1 MEQLKAGYFTNGI
14 NSLKTNEAVSAKVD
28 ALTKGLCYFDLE
40 SSFGI
45 TKVPVDPAIAVIY
58 NMVSRGTPAYASQ
71 FMEGILST
79 TIGKTLKRI
88 DSDGNITHE
97 IQKDEVKDAVFKAL
111 HIIDPRITDSIPL
124 HGEDKDVLRNDFIYN
139 TAKTLCGNYITQI
152 VEKGRSFE
160 NMFKFSSHNRRLM
173 QTLKNDPAYE
183 FLNETADLSFS
194 APYADNS
201 NECIVFN
208 FDASTDN
215 VDHTNYL
222 AEEKITEI
230 LKNINTDG
238 RLIFKRD
245 ENADCNAAAKEHLS
259 VFIQNSYFDILRQN
273 YETPLYKTEDGIEAL
288 QIALTPPA
296 AARIQKTVLEAINAG
311 ALSLDAKS
319 WNICVIERDVPCA
332 FIAFEDLRQHFNNLF
347 TLEGNGRKFPTVKLS
362 IFYTPE
368 FAETS
373 QTLLY
378 QGQRDE
384 ISEFDPTVQYD
395 MLIDVAML
403 QRFGDEVIK
412 PETAAKHYAI
422 IRSAKYPTADT
433 KLLFD
438 SSILYNVNMQKVDA
452 DTSDD
457 PDESEDGENYD
468 EQEDALRF
476 FLKNIFLKKDF
487 TPVQIDSISQLL
499 NGKNILHVSPPGSG
513 KTLIAL
519 FSAFMKPGYSIFL
532 PPTIAVMKMQFAMLR
547 SCNIDIDFYINPTLQ
562 NTYDRTLA
570 VQSVTNGESIMTFIS
585 PSLMHDPYMRNVFKR
600 IDSNN
605 IPLYFIFVDEAQLI
619 STQTPEFRPYY
630 QDIKNTIAR
639 NFKFEN
645 ICQVRIGAFT
655 SSQEYNVKNEIVEK
669 LGTDVTLA
677 YSQKLSE
684 MPKITV
690 HEISDDTPSGNGAD
704 QYYRKIKQKLA
715 EKLIS
720 SNKNGSTIVYGAQ
733 IPLDETD
740 DDTNTIFYHGDTDE
754 KTAPVTNSA
763 AVDSSKSCKQFC
775 NSQKGVMAA
784 VRSAGIGIHAQNL
797 TNAIHFEP
805 PYSLDEFYRMNGR
818 AKRGMVKKADVMLNT
833 IQKEFAGTESVRD
846 EKGNIKTVE
855 NIIDTNYDASYNL
868 QRLAKLYPG
877 EDKEKDVMHE
887 ILNGIMQPQ
896 KSGRENIVEAVYNEF
911 GIEIETETEPMS
923 EPYQLYIYTNNR
935 EKSLG
940 YINFKTNELVMPES
954 TYDAPLAER
963 IQSYISDIITGNTD
977 NPLDYLAVMEDIQE
991 AEECDGVQT
1000 IADTLKT
1007 GDTGSLTIPFFNSA
1021 FKEAA
1026 DILNTKIDN
1035 SIPART
1041 LLRIYS
1047 QTSSLDEFEKLVA
1060 SEYEVNPKTLDDKS
1074 KIKFAALYR
1083 KFRNK
1088 RDTMRAVTLLKEIDL
1103 IDDYLVN
1110 PASGD
1115 IVVTITKHDVDF
1127 YKMKLLPVLS
1137 RNLTRDKALNYIG
1150 SIENEKYLVIEK
1162 YTDVLI
1168 AFFYNE
1174 IYPLYQKMILDC
1186 NTFFK
1191 TILEKQKSSS
1201 ITQDMIAAN
1210 LNNYFVSRYN
1220 CKFVY
1225 SNISENIQNINN
1237 VLEILEQT
1245 GSNISEMQHLQE
1257 SLSQSKPE
1265 NRTPANKIICGYC
1278 ELFTAKPDDAV
1289 ERFNAY
1295 ELICEGLNEYRF
1307 NPENTVDKFETDTD
1321 AVTERITAENFDLK
1335 DEMETVMKLKLQTQW
1350 LKRFNSQ
1357 ILKIS

>member
-14 NSLKTNEAVSAKVD
+14 NSLKTNEAISAKVD
-28 ALTKGLCYFDLE
+28 ALTKGLCYFDLD

-71 FMEGILST
+71 FVEGILSN

-88 DSDGNITHE
+88 DTDGNITHE
-97 IQKDEVKDAVFKAL
+97 IQKDDVKEAVFKAL
-111 HIIDPRITDSIPL
+111 HIIDPRISEPIPL
-124 HGEDKDVLRNDFIYN
+124 HGEDKEVLINDFIYN
-139 TAKTLCGNYITQI
+139 TVQNQWGGYISQI
-152 VEKGRSFE
+152 VEKGRPFE
-160 NMFKFSSHNRRLM
+160 NMYKFSRHNRRLM
-173 QTLKNDPAYE
+173 SALKSDPAYE
-183 FLNETADLSFS
+183 FLNEKADLSFS
-194 APYADNS
+194 APYSDNS
-201 NECIVFN
+201 PECIVFN

-215 VDHTNYL
+215 IDHTNYL
-222 AEEKITEI
+222 KEEAVTEL
-230 LKNINTDG
+230 LKNIKTDG
-238 RLIFKRD
+238 RIIIKRGEQLSED
-245 ENADCNAAAKEHLS
+245 VSNHLS
-259 VFIQNSYFDILRQN
+259 AFIQNSYFDILREN
-273 YETPLYKTEDGIEAL
+273 YTSPLYNNEDGLEAL

-296 AARIQKTVLEAINAG
+296 AARIEKTVLEAINSG
-311 ALSLDAKS
+311 ALDLHAKS

-332 FIAFEDLRQHFNNLF
+332 FIALEDLRQQFNNLF
-347 TLEGNGRKFPTVKLS
+347 TLENNGRKFPTFNLS

-378 QGQRDE
+378 QGPRDV
-384 ISEFDPTVQYD
+384 ISEFDPSVEYD
-395 MLIDVAML
+395 LLIDVSML
-403 QRFGDEVIK
+403 QRFGDTPVK
-412 PETAAKHYAI
+412 PATAAKHYAV

-438 SSILYNVNMQKVDA
+438 RSILYNVDIKKEA
-452 DTSDD
+452 PED
-457 PDESEDGENYD
+457 PDEPEDFD
-468 EQEDALRF
+468 EQEDALHY

-487 TPVQIDSISQLL
+487 TPVQVDSISKLL

-519 FSAFMKPGYSIFL
+519 FTAFMKPGYSLFL
-532 PPTIAVMKMQFAMLR
+532 PPTIAAMKMQFAMLR
-547 SCNIDIDFYINPTLQ
+547 SCNIDIDYYINPTLQ
-562 NTYDRTLA
+562 NTYDRTMA
-570 VQSVTNGESIMTFIS
+570 VESVTSGQSVVTFIS
-585 PSLMHDPYMRNVFKR
+585 PSLMHDPYMRTVFKK
-600 IDSNN
+600 IDENN
-605 IPLYFIFVDEAQLI
+605 IPLYHIFVDEAQLI

-630 QDIKNTIAR
+630 QDIKNTIIR

-645 ICQVRIGAFT
+645 ICQVRLGAFT

-669 LGTDVTLA
+669 LGTDVTLTFN
-677 YSQKLSE
+677 QKLSD

-690 HEISDDTPSGNGAD
+690 HELSDDTPSGEGAEA
-704 QYYRKIKQKLA
+704 YYRKLKQKLA
-715 EKLIS
+715 EKLIT

-733 IPLDETD
+733 MPLDPNDTD
-740 DDTNTIFYHGDTDE
+740 DTTYYYGDTDE

-763 AVDSSKSCKQFC
+763 AVDSSKNCKEFC
-775 NSQKGVMAA
+775 NSKKGVMAA

-797 TNAIHFEP
+797 NYAIHFEP

-877 EDKEKDVMHE
+877 EDKEKNVMHE
-887 ILNGIMQPQ
+887 ILNGIMTPQ
-896 KSGRENIVEAVYNEF
+896 KSGRENIVEAVFNEF
-911 GIEIETETEPMS
+911 GIEIETETEPMTD
-923 EPYQLYIYTNNR
+923 PYQLYIYTNNR

-963 IQSYISDIITGNTD
+963 IQSFISDIITNNTD
-977 NPLDYLAVMEDIQE
+977 SPLDYLAVMENIQE

-1000 IADTLKT
+1000 IADTLQT
-1007 GDTGSLTIPFFNSA
+1007 GSTGSLTIPFFNSA
-1021 FKEAA
+1021 FKKAA
-1026 DILNTKIDN
+1026 DILNTKIDH
-1035 SIPART
+1035 SIPARA
-1041 LLRIYS
+1041 LLRLYG
-1047 QTSSLDEFEKLVA
+1047 QTSSFDEFEKLVA
-1060 SEYEVNPKTLDDKS
+1060 SEYGVNPKTLDDKS
-1074 KIKFAALYR
+1074 KIKFTALYQ

-1088 RDTMRAVTLLKEIDL
+1088 RDTMRAITLLKEIDL

-1110 PASGD
+1110 PATGE
-1115 IVVTITKHDVDF
+1115 ITVTITKHDLDF

-1137 RNLTRDKALNYIG
+1137 RNLTRDKALAYIS
-1150 SIENEKYLVIEK
+1150 SIENETYLVLEK

-1191 TILEKQKSSS
+1191 TILEKQKSNSV
-1201 ITQDMIAAN
+1201 TQEMIAVN
-1210 LNNYFVSRYN
+1210 LQNYFVSRYN

-1245 GSNISEMQHLQE
+1245 GSNISEMQHLEE

-1295 ELICEGLNEYRF
+1295 GLICEGLNEYRF
-1307 NPENTVDKFETDTD
+1307 NPENTVEKFETDTKSVAD
-1321 AVTERITAENFDLK
+1321 RIAAENFDLK

>member
-14 NSLKTNEAVSAKVD
+14 NSLKTNEANAAKVD
-28 ALTKGLCYFDLE
+28 ALTKGLCYFELD
-40 SSFGI
+40 SSFGLA
-45 TKVPVDPAIAVIY
+45 KHSVDPSIAVIY

-71 FMEGILST
+71 FIEGILST

-88 DSDGNITHE
+88 DPDGNICHE

-111 HIIDPRITDSIPL
+111 HIIDPRITDAIPL
-124 HGEDKDVLRNDFIYN
+124 NGEKKDVLLNDFVYN
-139 TAKTLCGNYITQI
+139 TAKPLCGNYITQLAD
-152 VEKGRSFE
+152 KGRTFE
-160 NMFKFSSHNRRLM
+160 NMYKFSPHNRRLIEA
-173 QTLKNDPAYE
+173 LKTDPAYE
-183 FLNETADLSFS
+183 FLNEKADLCFS
-194 APYADNS
+194 APYTDNS
-201 NECIVFN
+201 PECIVFN
-208 FDASTDN
+208 FDASTDG
-215 VDHTNYL
+215 VDHTNYIK
-222 AEEKITEI
+222 EEKITSL

-238 RLIFKRD
+238 RIIIKHGGDTEEDMKDR
-245 ENADCNAAAKEHLS
+245 LS
-259 VFIQNSYFDILRQN
+259 AFTQNSYFDILRKN
-273 YETPLYKTEDGIEAL
+273 YESPLYSTEDGIEAL

-296 AARIQKTVLEAINAG
+296 AARIQKTVLEALNAG

-319 WNICVIERDVPCA
+319 WNVCVIERDVPCA

-347 TLEGNGRKFPTVKLS
+347 ALENSGRKFPTVKLS

-378 QGQRDE
+378 QGQRDD
-384 ISEFDPTVQYD
+384 IKDFDPSQAYD
-395 MLIDVAML
+395 ILIDISML
-403 QRFGDEVIK
+403 QRCGSGMRK
-412 PETAAKHYAI
+412 PESAAKNYAV
-422 IRSAKYPTADT
+422 IRSALSPKADT
-433 KLLFD
+433 RLLFD
-438 SSILYNVNMQKVDA
+438 SSVLYNINIQKVDA

-487 TPVQIDSISQLL
+487 TPVQVESISQLL

-519 FSAFMKPGYSIFL
+519 FAAFMKPGYSIFL

-547 SCNIDIDFYINPTLQ
+547 DRNIDIDFYINPTLQ

-570 VQSVTNGESIMTFIS
+570 VESVTNGESIITFIS
-585 PSLMHDPYMRNVFKR
+585 PSLMHDPYIRSIFKK
-600 IDSNN
+600 IDGNN

-630 QDIKNTIAR
+630 QDIKNTIIR
-639 NFKFEN
+639 NFSFEN
-645 ICQVRIGAFT
+645 SCSVRVGAFT
-655 SSQEYNVKNEIVEK
+655 SSQEYNVKNEIIEK
-669 LGTDVTLA
+669 LGTDITIS
-677 YSQKLSE
+677 YSQKLSD

-690 HEISDDTPSGNGAD
+690 HEISDDNTSGAGAET
-704 QYYRKIKQKLA
+704 YYRKLKQNLA
-715 EKLIS
+715 DKLIQG
-720 SNKNGSTIVYGAQ
+720 NKNASTIVYGAQ
-733 IPLDETD
+733 LPLDPA
-740 DDTNTIFYHGDTDE
+740 DDTDSTVFYQGDSDE
-754 KTAPVTNSA
+754 SFNGVNNSVA
-763 AVDSSKSCKQFC
+763 LQSSKSCKSFC

-797 TNAIHFEP
+797 TYALHFEP

-818 AKRGMVKKADVMLNT
+818 AKKGMVKKADVLLNT

-855 NIIDTNYDASYNL
+855 NIIDTNFDAAYNL
-868 QRLAKLYPG
+868 QRLARMFPG
-877 EDKEKDVMHE
+877 QDKEKNIMHE

-896 KSGRENIVEAVYNEF
+896 KSGRANIIEAVYNEF

-923 EPYQLYIYTNNR
+923 DPYQLYIYTNNR
-935 EKSLG
+935 EKSFG

-954 TYDAPLAER
+954 AYDAPLAER
-963 IQSYISDIITGNTD
+963 MQSYIYDIITGNTD
-977 NPLDYLAVMEDIQE
+977 DTLEYLAQMEEVQE

-1000 IADTLKT
+1000 IADTLSEGKT
-1007 GDTGSLTIPFFNSA
+1007 GTLTIPFFNSA
-1021 FKEAA
+1021 FKQAA
-1026 DILNTKIDN
+1026 DILNTKTDQ
-1035 SIPART
+1035 SIPARA

-1047 QTSSLDEFEKLVA
+1047 QTSSFDEFEKHVA
-1060 SEYEVNPKTLDDKS
+1060 SEHGVNPKILDDKS
-1074 KIKFAALYR
+1074 KIKFAALYH

-1110 PASGD
+1110 PAKAE
-1115 IVVTITKHDVDF
+1115 ITVTITKHDLDF

-1137 RNLTRDKALNYIG
+1137 RNLTRDKALTYI
-1150 SIENEKYLVIEK
+1150 SLIENEKYLVIER

-1168 AFFYNE
+1168 GFLYNE
-1174 IYPLYQKMILDC
+1174 IYPLYQKMIIDC

-1191 TILEKQKSSS
+1191 TLLEKQKSNSV
-1201 ITQDMIAAN
+1201 TQEMIAAN

-1220 CKFVY
+1220 CKFIYNNV
-1225 SNISENIQNINN
+1225 SGNIQNVNN
-1237 VLEILEQT
+1237 ILEVLEQA
-1245 GSNISEMQHLQE
+1245 GSNIGEMQHLQE

-1278 ELFTAKPDDAV
+1278 ELFTAKPDDTK
-1289 ERFNAY
+1289 ERFHAY
-1295 ELICEGLNEYRF
+1295 GLICEGLNEYRF
-1307 NPENTVDKFETDTD
+1307 NPETTVEKFSADTD
-1321 AVTERITAENFDLK
+1321 AVTEKIAAENFDLK
-1335 DEMETVMKLKLQTQW
+1335 EEMETVMKLRLQSQW